1 MDFGL
6 SPEQQQLRAAIIAF
20 AESELNNR
28 VRARDHASEFDADAW
43 RRCAAQG
50 LLGLRMPAELGGG
63 GKDTVTTVIALE
75 ALGYGCRD
83 NGLTLA
89 IPGQMWSIQE
99 PLLAFGDSEQ
109 KQRFMPG
116 LCDGSTPGAHAMTE
130 PDTGSDAFAC
140 ATTAQREGDYY
151 RINGHKTMIG
161 LAPVCG
167 VALVFASTNPAHG
180 QWGLSAFL
188 VEADTPGM
196 ECQAGSE
203 KMGLRTAPLGDIR
216 FQDCLVPAANRL
228 GPEGAGQSIF
238 NHSMDWERSF
248 IFACH
253 LGAMQAQLEA
263 ATRYAHKRRQFGQAV
278 ADFQSVSNRLAEMRL
293 RLETCQL
300 LLYKA
305 AWLKDQGQTIPMH
318 AALTKLHLGESLL
331 ASSLDAMRIHGG
343 QGFMTEFEVERS
355 VRDHAGGVI
364 YSGTSDIQRQLIA
377 KMLPVEQR

>member
-6 SPEQQQLRAAIIAF
+6 SAEQSQLREDIIAF
-20 AESELNNR
+20 AQRDLNNGLR
-28 VRARDHASEFDADAW
+28 ERDHACEFNAEGW
-43 RRCAAQG
+43 RQCAAAG
-50 LLGLRMPAELGGG
+50 LLGMRMPKALGGG
-63 GKDTVTTVIALE
+63 EKDTLTTVIALE

-89 IPGQMWSIQE
+89 VPGQMWSIQE

-109 KQRFMPG
+109 KSRFLPG

-140 ATTAQREGDYY
+140 KTTARREGDYY
-151 RINGHKTMIG
+151 RLDGHKIMIG

-167 VALVFASTNPAHG
+167 VALVFASTKPEHG
-180 QWGLSAFL
+180 QWGISAFL
-188 VEADTPGM
+188 VEADTKGM
-196 ECQAGSE
+196 HCTPASE
-203 KMGLRTAPLGDIR
+203 KMGLRTAPLGDIV
-216 FQDCLVPAANRL
+216 FKDCMVPAANRL

-253 LGAMQAQLEA
+253 LGAMHAQLEA
-263 ATRYAHKRRQFGQAV
+263 ATRYAHQRRQFGHAV
-278 ADFQSVSNRLAEMRL
+278 ADFQSVANRLAEMRL

-305 AWLKDQGQTIPMH
+305 AWLKDRDQNIPMH

-343 QGFMTEFEVERS
+343 RGFMSEFEVERS
-355 VRDHAGGVI
+355 VRDNAGGVI

-377 KMLPVEQR
+377 KMLPMEQR